1 MAVAGQD
8 TCFGGG
14 LSHAVVV
21 AASAVRPNAIR
32 IVLGEH
38 SDRLTNLYEEKVP
51 QYSRSSLVR
60 LYIKSM
66 GCEILMPSRGWC
78 WVRYYC

>member
-8 TCFGGG
+8 ICFWGG

-21 AASAVRPNAIR
+21 AASAIMPNAIR
-32 IVLGEH
+32 IVFGEH
-38 SDRLTNLYEEKVP
+38 YGRLTNLYEEKVP
-51 QYSRSSLVR
+51 QYSRSSLAP
-60 LYIKSM
+60 LHIKSM